1 MLKNKFKKQQFFLL
15 FFKRDLRK
23 FGDPE
28 ENAQNLEFRIN
39 PGKSQPYFNGNI
51 WIKND
56 HRRVFYFSAY
66 NYDKK
71 NLFKC
76 EGENNA

>member
-1 MLKNKFKKQQFFLL
+1 MVLTLAKGPETSYKTQGEMLKNKFKKQQL

-51 WIKND
+51 
-56 HRRVFYFSAY
+56 
-66 NYDKK
+66 
-71 NLFKC
+71 
-76 EGENNA
+76 

>member
-51 WIKND
+51 
-56 HRRVFYFSAY
+56 
-66 NYDKK
+66 
-71 NLFKC
+71 
-76 EGENNA
+76 